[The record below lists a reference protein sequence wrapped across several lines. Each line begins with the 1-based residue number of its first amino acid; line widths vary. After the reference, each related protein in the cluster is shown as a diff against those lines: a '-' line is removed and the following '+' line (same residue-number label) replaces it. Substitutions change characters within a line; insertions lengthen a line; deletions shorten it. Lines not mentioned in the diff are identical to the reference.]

1 MKLNI
6 EKLNEIKE
14 KLEKKQISIEEL
26 PQEVLAELFILAV
39 QKIDYLETI
48 VIPGNDEDERDI
60 KDITHDQ
67 DFIVVDLFNELI
79 KNQK

>member
-6 EKLNEIKE
+6 EKLNELKE
-14 KLEKKQISIEEL
+14 KLENKQIDIEEF

-48 VIPGNDEDERDI
+48 VIPGNDSSTNRI
-60 KDITHDQ
+60 
-67 DFIVVDLFNELI
+67 DLFT
-79 KNQK
+79 